1 MPISILGLY
10 REGEGETE
18 AHTITIS
25 SLPDIE
31 LTKPFRANVLITKI
45 RHDIFSANVRANVQ
59 ISLECNRCLKRFTDV
74 IKLDFTVTFSD
85 DPEEEDWP
93 IVNNQIDL
101 DEPLRQE
108 ILLMPSRQLCETK
121 CSGIHIT

>member
-10 REGEGETE
+10 REGEGATK

-31 LTKPFRANVLITKI
+31 LTKPFRASVLITKI
-45 RHDIFSANVRANVQ
+45 RHDIFSANVQANVQ
-59 ISLECNRCLKRFTDV
+59 IQLECNRCLKRFTDV

-101 DEPLRQE
+101 DEPIRQE

-121 CSGIHIT
+121 CSGIDIT